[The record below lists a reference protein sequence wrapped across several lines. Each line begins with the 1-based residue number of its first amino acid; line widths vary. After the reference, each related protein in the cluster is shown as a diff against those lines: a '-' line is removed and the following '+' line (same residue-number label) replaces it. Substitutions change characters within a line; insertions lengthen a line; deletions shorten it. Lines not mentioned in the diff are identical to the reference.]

1 MLHNFAELETTLTG
15 AACRPRVVLAGAEDD
30 IALGAIVR
38 ARRAGIVDAVLVGN
52 EEEVRT
58 LLSDMGEDVSD
69 YRVVAA
75 ASEMQ
80 AARMAVKLVCSGEA
94 DFPMKGRMQTA
105 SFLMAIQ
112 FGGLVEAGG
121 LVNEYTVFHYADQN
135 RMLVCGDC
143 AVNITPSFEEKR
155 AICANLIGVA
165 RSLGASP
172 VKVAALSI
180 VEKPEPTV
188 PSSVDAHELAQ
199 LDWGEDVLVDGP
211 FALDNALDPQAAAH
225 KGIASPVAGHADV
238 ILVPDVQAGNVL
250 HKAAH
255 FFGHYPFASGLLG
268 AKVPIIMNSRT
279 DDAAAKYFSILMA
292 CAQLRAASEDGE

>member
-1 MLHNFAELETTLTG
+1 MLHSFEELESSLAG
-15 AACRPRVVLAGAEDD
+15 AAHRSRVVLAGAEDD
-30 IALGAIVR
+30 IALAAVVR
-38 ARRAGIVDAVLVGN
+38 ARRAGIVDATLVGDA
-52 EEEVRT
+52 EKIAA
-58 LLSDMGEDVSD
+58 LLSEMGESAEE
-69 YRVVAA
+69 YRIVGA

-80 AARMAVKLVCSGEA
+80 AARTAVKLVCAGEA

-105 SFLMAIQ
+105 SFLMAVQ
-112 FGGLVEAGG
+112 FGGLVEKGG

-143 AVNITPSFEEKR
+143 AVNIAPSFEEKR

-199 LDWGEDVLVDGP
+199 LDWGDDVLVDGP
-211 FALDNALDPQAAAH
+211 FALDNALDAEAAAH

-268 AKVPIIMNSRT
+268 ASVPVVMNSRT
-279 DDAAAKYFSILMA
+279 DDADAKYFSILMA
-292 CAQLRAASEDGE
+292 CAQLGAVSKDGE